1 MLTLVGRYASPFVRR
16 VAVTMQ
22 HQGVRYERVVASSL
36 REPQVILAI
45 NPVGRVPVLIRD
57 EGRHLVESWAI
68 LDYLEEQAPP
78 EKRVYPASGEDR
90 VSALQAVGIVM
101 AALDKGL
108 QITFETSRRPPEKQ
122 DPNNAAW
129 LTSQVV
135 AALAQLEAL
144 QFDEWI
150 VPPRLTIADI
160 SVAVG
165 YRFLHFVI
173 PDSVNSDRCPKLA
186 GLSERCERLDAFRSC
201 PPETF

>member
-1 MLTLVGRYASPFVRR
+1 MVTLVGRYASPFVRR

-22 HQGVRYERVVASSL
+22 HQGVRYDRIVASSL
-36 REPQVILAI
+36 REPKIILAI

-57 EGRHLVESWAI
+57 DGRHLVESWAI
-68 LDYLEEQAPP
+68 LDCLEEQASP

-90 VSALQAVGIVM
+90 VSALQAVGIM
-101 AALDKGL
+101 IAALDKGL

-122 DPNNAAW
+122 DPNNTAW
-129 LTSQVV
+129 LTSQVA

-173 PDSVNSDRCPKLA
+173 PDSVNSDHYPKLA
-186 GLSERCERLDAFRSC
+186 GLSERCERLEAFCSC